1 MGFGTRWIG
10 IAHSRPS
17 DPPLGVPVPTLAQI
31 DWEVVGQIS
40 LAIAALFVFLTVL
53 QAAAQ
58 WRLTRR
64 GATYDLVVFDPI
76 RLAADEFVDVSVRLI
91 TERARL
97 VKTHTDQKVITQTVG
112 RLIEDFN
119 DGYFTFESTVS
130 RADRSWPFDDLSDVN
145 DKVLAVQDKITPLLA
160 TLPGV
165 DVDFGDEL
173 DEVMAEVIAV
183 VLEHA
188 PALKKGRLKSL
199 RSWVDQKVAVARAGD
214 RRKRI
219 RRKWT
224 REYDVGAPQHR
235 PSSD

>member
-1 MGFGTRWIG
+1 M
-10 IAHSRPS
+10 
-17 DPPLGVPVPTLAQI
+17 PTFAQI
-31 DWEVVGQIS
+31 DWEVVGQVA
-40 LAIAALFVFLTVL
+40 LAFAALLAFLTVL
-53 QAAAQ
+53 HAATQ
-58 WRLTRR
+58 WRRTRR
-64 GATYDLVVFDPI
+64 GATYDAVVFDPI
-76 RLAADEFVDVSVRLI
+76 RRAADEFVEVSVRLI
-91 TERARL
+91 TDRVRL
-97 VKTHTDQKVITQTVG
+97 METLTDEKDVKQKVG
-112 RLIEDFN
+112 RLIDDFN
-119 DGYFTFESTVS
+119 DGYFTFKSTVS

-165 DVDFGDEL
+165 EVDFADEL
-173 DEVMAEVIAV
+173 DDAVASVIAV

-188 PALKKGRLKSL
+188 PALKKGRLKSV

-224 REYDVGAPQHR
+224 REYDVGAPRRR

>member
-1 MGFGTRWIG
+1 
-10 IAHSRPS
+10 
-17 DPPLGVPVPTLAQI
+17 LPTPAQL

-53 QAAAQ
+53 QAATQ
-58 WRLTRR
+58 WRLTRL
-64 GATYDLVVFDPI
+64 GARYDLVVFDPI
-76 RLAADEFVDVSVRLI
+76 RLAADEFVEVSVRLI
-91 TERARL
+91 TKRVQL
-97 VKTHTDQKVITQTVG
+97 VKTLTDEKDIKQTVG
-112 RLIEDFN
+112 RLIDDFN
-119 DGYFTFESTVS
+119 EGYFTFKSRVT
-130 RADRSWPFDDLSDVN
+130 RADQSWPFDDLSDVN
-145 DKVLAVQDKITPLLA
+145 DEVLAVQDKITPLLA

-173 DEVMAEVIAV
+173 DEAVASVIAV

-188 PALKKGRLKSL
+188 PALKKGRLKKL
-199 RSWVDQKVAVARAGD
+199 RSWADQKVAVARSDD

-224 REYDVGAPQHR
+224 REYDVGAPRDR